1 MASASRWS
9 VRTFLV
15 WLVLACLLP
24 GVIGATVLFI
34 YEYREGHA
42 QLQKDTLQTTRALAQ
57 TVDSYLLKVQA
68 VAQALSTSDAL
79 ARRDFALFHRQARQV
94 VALAGLGTNVVLR
107 DESGQ
112 QILNTLVDF
121 GQPLPRHALQ
131 EQVRSIFANGRPT
144 VSDLFIGP
152 VTKRPIVSV
161 YVPVTIDG
169 KVAYAL
175 AIGIQPEHFNA
186 ILKAQRLP
194 TDWMVG
200 VFDSTG
206 TIVGRTHSPERLV
219 GHKAN
224 AKLLQRMIESS
235 EGWLQATTSEGI
247 PVLSFYSRAP
257 VTSWR
262 VAIGIPR
269 KVLEGALLRSLTL
282 LALGVAALFG
292 SGLVLAWIMGGR
304 IASSVTALIPPAI
317 ALGNGR
323 SVPPSRVHL
332 EEADRV
338 AEAIGRAARLLQE
351 RTATLRESEERLQ
364 LFIRYAPA
372 ALAMFNR
379 EMCYLAVSRRWVDDY
394 LLGEE
399 DVIGRSHY
407 EIFPDIPKRW
417 REAHDRGLAGEVVRV
432 DEDHFRRADGTI
444 HWLRWEVR
452 PWHTSDGAVGGI
464 VIFTEDITRYKQ
476 ALEEIHR
483 LNADLERRVE
493 ERTAELTLANRELDS
508 FAYAI
513 SHDLRAPLRA
523 VKGFSQILE
532 ESYASHLSGDGP
544 RYLQQIRAASQKM
557 SDLIDGILTLSRVTR
572 GELRCDDIDLSAMAE
587 RLLAELQSG
596 EPERR
601 VRWDVEPGLAAQ
613 GDARMMESVMANLLE
628 NAWKYTARTP
638 EAFIRVYRED
648 DHFCISDNG
657 AGFDPSHA
665 ANLFQPFRRLHRQE
679 EFPGIGIGLAT
690 VQRII
695 RRHGGEISATAAPG
709 QGATFRFRLGSCTT
723 GSY

>member
-68 VAQALSTSDAL
+68 VAQTLSTSDAL
-79 ARRDFALFHRQARQV
+79 ARRDLALFHRQARQV

-107 DESGQ
+107 DETGQ

-121 GQPLPRHALQ
+121 GQPLPRHPLQ
-131 EQVRSIFANGRPT
+131 EQVRNVFASGRPA

-152 VTKRPIVSV
+152 VTRHAIVSV
-161 YVPVTIDG
+161 YVPVSIGG

-175 AIGIQPEHFNA
+175 AIGIQPEYFNA

-194 TDWMVG
+194 PDWMAG

-206 TIVGRTHSPERLV
+206 TIVGRTHSPERFV

-224 AKLLQRMIESS
+224 VKLLQRMAEST
-235 EGWLQATTSEGI
+235 EGWLESTTAEGI

-257 VTSWR
+257 ATNWR
-262 VAIGIPR
+262 VAVGIPR
-269 KVLEGALLRSLTL
+269 KALEGALLRSLSL

-292 SGLVLAWIMGGR
+292 IGLVLAWIMGGR
-304 IASSVTALIPPAI
+304 IARSVTALIPPAI

-323 SVPPSRVHL
+323 SVPLPRVHL

-351 RTATLRESEERLQ
+351 RTATLQESEERLQ

-372 ALAMFNR
+372 ALAMFDR
-379 EMCYLAVSRRWVDDY
+379 EMRYLAASQRWVDDY

-399 DVIGRSHY
+399 NIIGRSHY
-407 EIFPDIPKRW
+407 EIMPEIPKRW
-417 REAHDRGLAGEVVRV
+417 QDAHTRGLAGEVVRA

-452 PWHTSDGAVGGI
+452 PWHTGDAAVGGI
-464 VIFTEDITRYKQ
+464 VIFTEDITPYKQ

-532 ESYASHLSGDGP
+532 EAYAGQLSGDGP

-601 VRWDVEPGLAAQ
+601 VRWEVEPGLAAQ
-613 GDARMMESVMANLLE
+613 ADARMMESVMANLLE
-628 NAWKYTARTP
+628 NAWKYTAKTP
-638 EAFIRVYRED
+638 EPFIRVYRED
-648 DHFCISDNG
+648 DHFCVSDNG

-695 RRHGGEISATAAPG
+695 RRHGGEISATAVPG
-709 QGATFRFRLGSCTT
+709 QGATFRFRLGSCAT